1 MSQQV
6 NLERFQ
12 RAHNQYYDKAL
23 FEIKSGRKNSHWM
36 WFIFPQIKGLG
47 KSETAQYY
55 TIENREEALTFLMD
69 SVLGDHIREIS
80 MELLKINSNDPI
92 AVMGIPDNLKL
103 RSSMTLFY
111 EVSKEKVFYDVLVKF
126 YSGEEDRKTLKIL
139 RIQEG

>member
-1 MSQQV
+1 MSQQID
-6 NLERFQ
+6 LERFQ

-23 FEIKSGRKNSHWM
+23 SEIRSRRKNSHWM

-55 TIENREEALTFLMD
+55 AIENKEEALAFLFD
-69 SVLGDHIREIS
+69 SILGNHIREIS

-103 RSSMTLFY
+103 RSCMTLFY

-126 YSGEEDRKTLKIL
+126 YCGEEDRKTLNIL
-139 RIQEG
+139 KRQEG